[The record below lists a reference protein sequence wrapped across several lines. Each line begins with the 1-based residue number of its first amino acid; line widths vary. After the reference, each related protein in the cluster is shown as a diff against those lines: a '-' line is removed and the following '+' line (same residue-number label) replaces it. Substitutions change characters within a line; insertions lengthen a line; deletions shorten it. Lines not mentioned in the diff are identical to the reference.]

1 MFKTIK
7 QFIKDVNSLATDAKI
22 IKRQLAE
29 INSQITE
36 VDETIN
42 NVAQALPTE
51 LEAKLKLTME
61 SVLEPLHTKL
71 NAIMMILPK
80 GIR

>member
-7 QFIKDVNSLATDAKI
+7 QFIKDVNSLAADAKV

-42 NVAQALPTE
+42 NVVQALPTE
-51 LEAKLKLTME
+51 IEAKLKLTLE
-61 SVLEPLHTKL
+61 TALEPLYTKL
-71 NAIMMILPK
+71 NAVLFILPK